1 MSNGKSS
8 NARGSVDSSA
18 ATVETANDLQI
29 TNRVTGSR
37 RWWALGVVMLTMFFS
52 SLDQTVVSTAMPVI
66 ISELKGFSVYGW
78 VFTAY
83 MLASTV
89 TVPIYGKLSDIYGRR
104 PFYVIGLGLFMA
116 GSVFSGLAQDIWYL
130 IAARA
135 VQGLGAGAMMSMPLV
150 TIGDLFN
157 PRERS
162 RWMGI
167 ILSTFGIASIIGP
180 SLGGWITDSLN
191 WRWVFYINLPVAA
204 AALIAAVYALPRVH
218 VDKKVHVDWAGS
230 ATLTGGLLSTLLAFA
245 LGGNEYGWFSPQ
257 ILGFLAA
264 GAGLLALFA
273 WVESRVPDPLLSSN
287 LFKNQIFTVSFIVAL
302 LLSMGMF
309 GTIIFLPMFVQGVMG
324 NTAQESGLIL
334 TPMMLSFIIGSIVG
348 GQLISR
354 TGRYKIQAIVAAAI
368 MVVGVYLLAQM
379 GVNTSSNELMLNMVI
394 AGMGIGMLMPT
405 LNLAVQNAFPYSMMG
420 AVNATQQLARSL
432 GGVITAPILSTVLVN
447 KFSADMQNSI
457 GTKLQQQI
465 SRLPPE
471 SQQAF
476 TDPQT
481 LISAEAQKGIQ
492 HYFLQLGANGQALY
506 SQFIESVRQ
515 SLASGISQLFTV
527 GFILMFA
534 ALIGTFFLKEI
545 ALSKDEYYE
554 ESSPVA

>member
-1 MSNGKSS
+1 
-8 NARGSVDSSA
+8 
-18 ATVETANDLQI
+18 
-29 TNRVTGSR
+29 
-37 RWWALGVVMLTMFFS
+37 MFFS

-104 PFYVIGLGLFMA
+104 PFYVIGLGLFMV

-135 VQGLGAGAMMSMPLV
+135 VQGLGAGAMMSMPV
-150 TIGDLFN
+150 ATIGDIFN

-162 RWMGI
+162 RWMGV

-180 SLGGWITDSLN
+180 SLGGWITDILN

-218 VDKKVHVDWAGS
+218 VDKKVHIDWAGS
-230 ATLTGGLLSTLLAFA
+230 VTLTGGLLSTLLAFT
-245 LGGNEYGWFSPQ
+245 LGGNEYGWYSPQ
-257 ILGFLAA
+257 ILGLLAA

-273 WVESRVPDPLLSSN
+273 WIESRVPDPLLSSK
-287 LFKNQIFTVSFIVAL
+287 LFRNQIFTVSFIVAL

-334 TPMMLSFIIGSIVG
+334 TPMMLSFIVGSIVG

-354 TGRYKIQAIVAAAI
+354 TGRYKIQAIVAAVI
-368 MVVGVYLLAQM
+368 MVAGVYLLAQM
-379 GVNTSSNELMLNMVI
+379 GVNTSSYELMRNMVI
-394 AGMGIGMLMPT
+394 AGIGIGMLMQT
-405 LNLAVQNAFPYSMMG
+405 LNIAVQNAFPYSMMG
-420 AVNATQQLARSL
+420 AVNSTQQLARSL

-447 KFSADMQNSI
+447 KFSSDMQNNVGS
-457 GTKLQQQI
+457 KLQQQI
-465 SRLPPE
+465 SRLPQA

-476 TDPQT
+476 TDPQA

-492 HYFLQLGANGQALY
+492 QYFLQLGANCQALY
-506 SQFIESVRQ
+506 NQFIEAVRQ

-534 ALIGTFFLKEI
+534 ALIGTLFLKEI

-554 ESSPVA
+554 QSSPVA